1 MGLFDIFKGN
11 SEEIKKKQ
19 IIFCLMSTVSFLDED
34 FSQAEK
40 RYMTVWGKSLSAKE
54 RAAIS
59 NALEQYSQEQ
69 LIEMANELKWED
81 KQELL
86 DVLLSMAAADGEII
100 EKEAGYIMAIAAMIG
115 ADMDH
120 FRKMMIDSY
129 DADKALLDKIW
140 KQVTEG
146 AKNQD
151 NSNSKNNGD
160 HSIKGFRETSEE
172 KKKDKIVNEA
182 QGDSMFCSKCGAQN
196 SSSSNFCTNCGES
209 IIT

>member
-11 SEEIKKKQ
+11 TEEIKKKQ

-54 RAAIS
+54 RAGIS
-59 NALEQYSQEQ
+59 NALEQYSHEQ

-86 DVLLSMAAADGEII
+86 DALLSMAAADGEII

-140 KQVTEG
+140 KQVTQS

-160 HSIKGFRETSEE
+160 HTIK
-172 KKKDKIVNEA
+172 
-182 QGDSMFCSKCGAQN
+182 
-196 SSSSNFCTNCGES
+196 
-209 IIT
+209 

>member
-1 MGLFDIFKGN
+1 MN
-11 SEEIKKKQ
+11 
-19 IIFCLMSTVSFLDED
+19 
-34 FSQAEK
+34 
-40 RYMTVWGKSLSAKE
+40 VWGKSLSAKE
-54 RAAIS
+54 RAGIS
-59 NALEQYSQEQ
+59 NALEQYSHEQ

-86 DVLLSMAAADGEII
+86 DALLSMAAADGEII

-120 FRKMMIDSY
+120 FRKMMVDSY

-140 KQVTEG
+140 KQVTES

-182 QGDSMFCSKCGAQN
+182 QGDSMFCSKCGAEN
-196 SSSSNFCTNCGES
+196 SSSSNFCTKCGGS